1 VPALCATPA
10 ANQRRGNGV
19 RGPRPANRYRS
30 RYVWS
35 VTSQAGRVT
44 EEASMCFAHSGAPSD
59 ALHVQAGVGVDAAE
73 AFTALAE
80 ADGLGSVEVTG
91 SGTPDAVVAPRG
103 ERVLDGFS
111 RVMHNR
117 WNRDL
122 QPAVT
127 VRPGEEIQLRCR
139 DALDIGDQA
148 RTLTADGSMT
158 LDLGRIHPLTG
169 PVHVEGAEP
178 GDILEVEILDVSPIV
193 DFGYTTVSP
202 ALGMFGSLRPEPLAT
217 FASWTEPSQL
227 SDPSAGTVPT
237 AIPADQPHNGG
248 AAFVQL
254 FHFERGQNTGFATFV
269 GADTGCRARIPLRP
283 FMGILG
289 NAPLRKG
296 MFRTFAPNV
305 SGGMG
310 GNTDI
315 RQLVAGSRLQLPVYV
330 PGAGFSAGDGHMAQ
344 GDGEISGTGLET
356 LMSATLR
363 FGIIK
368 DTVITGPRAIGGRPD
383 PARHVVGHARPGLL
397 HHHRGRSGPDGERQ
411 ERRARDDRLAR
422 RGPADQPARGV
433 RPVQRRG

>member
-1 VPALCATPA
+1 
-10 ANQRRGNGV
+10 
-19 RGPRPANRYRS
+19 
-30 RYVWS
+30 
-35 VTSQAGRVT
+35 
-44 EEASMCFAHSGAPSD
+44 MCFAHSGTPSD
-59 ALHVQAGVGVDAAE
+59 TLHVQAGVSVDAAQ
-73 AFTALAE
+73 AFSSLAE

-103 ERVLDGFS
+103 ERVLNGFS

-122 QPAVT
+122 EPTVT
-127 VRPGEEIQLRCR
+127 VRPGEEIQLLCR

-148 RTLTADGSMT
+148 RTLTPEGSMT

-169 PVHVEGAEP
+169 PVEIEGAEP

-193 DFGYTTVSP
+193 DFGYVTVSP
-202 ALGMFGSLRPEPLAT
+202 ALGLFGSLRPEPLAQ
-217 FASWTEPSQL
+217 FAAWTEPSQL
-227 SDPSAGTVPT
+227 SDPSPGAVPA

-254 FHFERGQNTGFATFV
+254 FHFDRGQNTGFATFV
-269 GADTGCRARIPLRP
+269 GSDTGRHARIPLRP

-289 NAPLRKG
+289 NAPLRTG
-296 MFRTFAPNV
+296 MFRTFPPNV

-330 PGAGFSAGDGHMAQ
+330 EGARFSAGDGHMAQ

-356 LMSATLR
+356 LMSVTLR
-363 FGIIK
+363 FGRHQEHHHLRA
-368 DTVITGPRAIGGRPD
+368 PRDRPGRRSD
-383 PARHVVGHARPGLL
+383 PARHARRHARPGLL
-397 HHHRGRSGPDGERQ
+397 HHDRGRTGPDGEHE
-411 ERRARDDRLAR
+411 ERGPRDDRLAR
-422 RGPADQPARGV
+422 RRPAAEPARGL
-433 RPVQRRG
+433 RAVQRRGRSQDQ